1 MKIYSINN
9 ISNKQMNFKGTGEE
23 LNLDNLDAFI
33 RQHRVS
39 LTQCCEDL
47 LVIHNKAEQEYE
59 GLINLKRTINE
70 EKELGTLGGR
80 RRIENPFDLVTNFD
94 NETSSSINS
103 LLKTQKIDATGI
115 IGKIASEDSSVK
127 SFYHIDV
134 ETFRDGIP
142 YSSLVNKIKPAELN
156 LDALAGYG
164 GVQATKSFEHLFLTF
179 RQNDTVTFKNALEA
193 FSEISRKYFGHVS
206 GKVRDVKEL
215 YSTGQKWVERVP
227 GAIALRYGRVS
238 EQQQA
243 MKYIHGDYC
252 NYCDTFIH
260 NGIHPIAQSY
270 VQKIKQC
277 RTNIDLVSPYL
288 TNIDLVFVKKV
299 VKEMEKLGQPLI
311 ESYIKLLSN
320 IVNNGES
327 IAAYYKAVNNGGNVS
342 MIVKTLSAGLA
353 II

>member
-9 ISNKQMNFKGTGEE
+9 ISNKQLSFRGTSEE
-23 LNLDNLDAFI
+23 LTLDNLDEFI

-39 LTQCCEDL
+39 LIQSCEDL
-47 LVIHNKAEQEYE
+47 LVINTKSEQEHE

-70 EKELGTLGGR
+70 ERELEKLGK
-80 RRIENPFDLVTNFD
+80 RRIGNPFDLVANFD
-94 NETSSSINS
+94 NETSLSINS
-103 LLKTQKIDATGI
+103 LLETQKVDATAI

-134 ETFRDGIP
+134 ETFRDGIMN
-142 YSSLVNKIKPAELN
+142 SSLVNKIKPAELN
-156 LDALAGYG
+156 LDVLSGYG
-164 GVQATKSFEHLFLTF
+164 GGQSTKNFEQLFLTF
-179 RQNDTVTFKNALEA
+179 RQGDTVTFKNALEA
-193 FSEISRKYFGHVS
+193 FNEISRRYFTHVS
-206 GKVRDVKEL
+206 NKVSDVKEL

-227 GAIALRYGRVS
+227 GTIALRFGRVS

-252 NYCDTFIH
+252 NYCDTYIH
-260 NGIHPIAQSY
+260 NGIHPIARSY
-270 VQKIKQC
+270 VHKIKQC
-277 RTNIDLVSPYL
+277 RTNIDLISPYL
-288 TNIDLVFVKKV
+288 TNTDLVFVKKV
-299 VKEMEKLGQPLI
+299 LKEMEKLGHPLI

-320 IVNNGES
+320 IVSNGES

-342 MIVKTLSAGLA
+342 VIVKTLSAGLA